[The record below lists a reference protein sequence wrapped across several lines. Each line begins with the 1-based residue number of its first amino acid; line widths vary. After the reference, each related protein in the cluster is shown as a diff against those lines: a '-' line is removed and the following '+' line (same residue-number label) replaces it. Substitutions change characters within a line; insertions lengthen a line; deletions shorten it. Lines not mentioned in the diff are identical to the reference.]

1 MSSSFLPPDPC
12 HVPVP
17 NQPAWDLALLY
28 PMQGHWSHEDYLT
41 LTDGTNRLIEY
52 TNGQIEVLPVPTIE
66 HQLILTYLFRML
78 DGFVVQR
85 QLGVVLT
92 AGTRV
97 YIEPDRY
104 REPDLVFNF
113 TASHARSNRR
123 YYDGADLVMEVV
135 SDDPESRVRDI
146 EDKRAEYALAGIRE
160 YWIVDPQEQQITV
173 LQLASA
179 RYEWHGIFKAGD
191 NATSD
196 LLAGFSLDVTQVFA
210 AAEGAYD
217 ERKRR

>member
-1 MSSSFLPPDPC
+1 MSSSFLPIEPPDPC

-123 YYDGADLVMEVV
+123 YYDGADLVMEIV
-135 SDDPESRVRDI
+135 SDDPNSQERDF
-146 EDKRAEYALAGIRE
+146 EKKVADYAAGGIAE
-160 YWIVDPQEQQITV
+160 YWIVAPQTRQITV
-173 LQLASA
+173 HALAGSA
-179 RYEWHGIFKAGD
+179 YEQHGLFNEGEI
-191 NATSD
+191 ATSK
-196 LLAGFSLDVTQVFA
+196 LLDGFTIDVAKVFA
-210 AAEGAYD
+210 AG
-217 ERKRR
+217 RV